1 MRLSPRFLPTLALV
15 TGLAAAPLA
24 MAGDAPSAD
33 MVLARVGDTEITLGH
48 MIALHAGLPREYG
61 QIPAELIFP
70 GMLDQ
75 LVRHALLAQTREGGV
90 SALTRLSLENE
101 QRALTAEE
109 AARALAATAVTE
121 EAIRKTYEDEI
132 ANAPAETEYHAAHIL
147 VESEDAAKALIAEL
161 DGGKDFAELAK
172 EKSTGP
178 SGPEGGDLG
187 WFSDGM
193 MVEPF
198 FEAVAAL
205 KPGETSPPVQ
215 TDFGWH
221 VIRLIESR
229 EKTKPPLDEVRD
241 AIAQQL
247 EQQAVTDELARLEGE
262 ITVERTPLDGF
273 DMEIVNN
280 TDLLEKN

>member
-1 MRLSPRFLPTLALV
+1 MRLSSRFLPAFALM

-24 MAGDAPSAD
+24 MAQDVPSAD
-33 MVLARVGDTEITLGH
+33 MVLARVGDSEITLGH
-48 MIALHAGLPREYG
+48 MIALRAGLPKEYG

-75 LVRHALLAQTREGGV
+75 LVRHALLAQTRDGEISEV
-90 SALTRLSLENE
+90 TRLSLENE

-109 AARALAATAVTE
+109 AARALTATAVSE
-121 EAIRKTYEDEI
+121 EAIQKTYDDEI

-147 VESEDAAKALIAEL
+147 VTSEDEARALIAEL
-161 DGGKDFAELAK
+161 EGGRDFAELAR

-178 SGPEGGDLG
+178 SGPDGGDLG
-187 WFSDGM
+187 WFSNGM

-198 FEAVAAL
+198 FEAVVAL
-205 KPGETSPPVQ
+205 QPGATSGPVQ

-229 EKTKPPLDEVRD
+229 EKAKPSLEEVHD

-247 EQQAVTDELARLEGE
+247 EQQALNDELARLETE
-262 ITVERTPLDGF
+262 VKVERTPLDGF
-273 DMEIVNN
+273 DMNVIN
-280 TDLLEKN
+280 DAALLGKN